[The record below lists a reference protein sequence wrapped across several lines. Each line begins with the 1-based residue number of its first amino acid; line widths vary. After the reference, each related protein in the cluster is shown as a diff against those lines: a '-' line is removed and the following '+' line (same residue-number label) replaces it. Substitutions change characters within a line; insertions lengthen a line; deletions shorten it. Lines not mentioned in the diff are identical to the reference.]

1 MMSIR
6 EYINHRIILKKYGT
20 ISLKKYITSRLKE
33 IDTYNATMYTEV
45 TIYLLILIYF
55 IWIH

>member
-20 ISLKKYITSRLKE
+20 ISLKKYITMKLKE